1 MSARKASPQN
11 SVGSQVIVEGRKAS
25 LTLSPESIVIHRGGI
40 EFRSPTPFS
49 SWTEMTLTLQAP
61 DNERIRCSGVVVS
74 CTGNKHVGYHVSMVF
89 TGLSEQA
96 QEQLAAMAFTL

>member
-1 MSARKASPQN
+1 MSARKA
-11 SVGSQVIVEGRKAS
+11 VSQGAIRNQLTVEGRQES
-25 LTLSPESIVIHRGGI
+25 LTLSPDSIVIHRGGI

-49 SWTEMTLTLQAP
+49 SWTEMTLTLQSP
-61 DNERIRCSGVVVS
+61 QHGRILCSGVVVS

-96 QEQLAAMAFTL
+96 QEQLAAMVFTL